1 MMTCNAF
8 KIIKCIWVLFFF
20 ISLSYAGNNL
30 VYVVRVE
37 SAIQPISAQFIT
49 DNLKE
54 AEWEGASLFIIEM
67 DTPGGLGESMRA
79 VIKKIL
85 DSKVPVA
92 VYVAPSGARAASAG
106 FFILMASDIA
116 IMAPGT
122 NTGAAHPIPIAD
134 SGGQEKNE
142 ELTKT
147 MLKKMEND
155 SVAAMKSVVE
165 KRGRNVELALKAVT
179 ESASFSDQ
187 EALKNKLVEYVCENM
202 NAIIGA
208 LNGKKIKKWNGA
220 EVILALNKPEIK
232 IIEMNRRQ
240 RFLSFLAYPNI
251 TFILLGLAMLGIFF
265 ELSNPGLI
273 LPGIVGVVCI
283 VLFLLSVQIVPVN
296 IAGVVF
302 IILAMVLFIL
312 EAKIHSYGL
321 LALGGVI
328 SMIVGGIM
336 LINVPQG
343 EMPGVSLSVLLPV
356 AIIMACVT
364 VFLLTLVIRTHRTK
378 PSTGEKGLI
387 GLIGVAKTSINRD
400 GKVFVFGEL
409 WDAHSDE
416 EINEGANV
424 VITKVEGLKI
434 FVKKKDS

>member
-1 MMTCNAF
+1 MINISMAVCAF
-8 KIIKCIWVLFFF
+8 FLFLS
-20 ISLSYAGNNL
+20 ISWGSSNM
-30 VYVVRVE
+30 VYIVTVDN
-37 SAIQPISAQFIT
+37 AIQPISAQYIIE
-49 DNLKE
+49 NLNT
-54 AEWEGASLFIIEM
+54 AERARAELFIIEI

-79 VIKKIL
+79 VIRKML

-122 NTGAAHPIPIAD
+122 NTGAAHPIPIMD
-134 SGGQEKNE
+134 SGGKEQSE

-187 EALKNKLVEYVCENM
+187 EALKDKLIEFVCKNRDDVLTT
-202 NAIIGA
+202 
-208 LNGKKIKKWNGA
+208 LNGKKIKRWNG
-220 EVILALNKPEIK
+220 EETMLELSNPEIQYVP
-232 IIEMNRRQ
+232 MNRRQ
-240 RFLSFLAYPNI
+240 RFLSLLADPNI

-273 LPGIVGVVCI
+273 LPGIVGVVAL

-296 IAGVVF
+296 IAGIVF
-302 IILAMVLFIL
+302 IVLAIVLFIL
-312 EAKIHSYGL
+312 EAKIHSYGM
-321 LALGGVI
+321 LALGGII
-328 SMIVGGIM
+328 SMIVGGLM
-336 LINVPQG
+336 LVNVPPE
-343 EMPGVSLSVLLPV
+343 EMHGVSLSVLLPV
-356 AIIMACVT
+356 AIILGMVT

-378 PSTGEKGLI
+378 PYTGEKGLI
-387 GLIGVAKTSINRD
+387 GLSGIARTPLNLE

-409 WDAHSDE
+409 WDARADE
-416 EINEGANV
+416 EIKEGEA
-424 VITKVEGLKI
+424 VIITSVEGFKI
-434 FVKKKDS
+434 QVKKK